1 MILRRWK
8 PTLIAFLAIL
18 LSFSGFA
25 TIVAPNQAAAAV
37 QTTLYASPT
46 GSGTVCSQ
54 ASPCS
59 LEGARDQAR
68 TVNGNM
74 TGDIII
80 SLLDGTY
87 TLSSTFQLT
96 ESATVHDSGT
106 NGYNVIYQADPGSHP
121 VISGGQQITGWTQYD
136 SVKNIYRAN
145 VGTSLNTRQLYVN
158 GVRATAPKAP

>member
-18 LSFSGFA
+18 LSLSGFA

-68 TVNGNM
+68 TLNGNM

-96 ESATVHDSGT
+96 ESA
-106 NGYNVIYQADPGSHP
+106 
-121 VISGGQQITGWTQYD
+121 
-136 SVKNIYRAN
+136 
-145 VGTSLNTRQLYVN
+145 LYMI
-158 GVRATAPKAP
+158 RERTATT